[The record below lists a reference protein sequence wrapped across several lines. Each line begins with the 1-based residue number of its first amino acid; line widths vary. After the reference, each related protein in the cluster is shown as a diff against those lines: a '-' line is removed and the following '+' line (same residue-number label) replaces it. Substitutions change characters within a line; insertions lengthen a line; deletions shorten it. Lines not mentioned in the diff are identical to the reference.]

1 MLVGLQAG
9 WGDDARDP
17 LDAPLNPHFSQ
28 EALSQY
34 SSSTQRNIARL
45 DEDRIDFDLLE
56 ELVTYIDQEYGDGAI
71 LVFLPGIPPPP
82 LYHQLAYQG
91 AAVIVANGLKRPEA
105 LSVIPHTHTSA
116 KSNAARITGL
126 HCCAV
131 LARPDWV
138 SYLEVQCPL
147 MTRRHGQ
154 RLNIQLQSPNTNWM
168 PDWCHSGTSNP
179 ACSAVSHVYDRYW
192 RNLITAGAAVKH
204 GKVQAGPTLGHPSSF
219 LCVPW

>member
-82 LYHQLAYQG
+82 FTINLHTK
-91 AAVIVANGLKRPEA
+91 GL
-105 LSVIPHTHTSA
+105 L
-116 KSNAARITGL
+116 
-126 HCCAV
+126 
-131 LARPDWV
+131 
-138 SYLEVQCPL
+138 
-147 MTRRHGQ
+147 
-154 RLNIQLQSPNTNWM
+154 
-168 PDWCHSGTSNP
+168 
-179 ACSAVSHVYDRYW
+179 
-192 RNLITAGAAVKH
+192 
-204 GKVQAGPTLGHPSSF
+204 
-219 LCVPW
+219 

>member
-82 LYHQLAYQG
+82 PLPSTCIPRGCCDSSQ
-91 AAVIVANGLKRPEA
+91 RFEA
-105 LSVIPHTHTSA
+105 P
-116 KSNAARITGL
+116 
-126 HCCAV
+126 
-131 LARPDWV
+131 
-138 SYLEVQCPL
+138 
-147 MTRRHGQ
+147 
-154 RLNIQLQSPNTNWM
+154 
-168 PDWCHSGTSNP
+168 
-179 ACSAVSHVYDRYW
+179 
-192 RNLITAGAAVKH
+192 
-204 GKVQAGPTLGHPSSF
+204 
-219 LCVPW
+219 